1 MSLIVS
7 NATCFF
13 SQDNTIMRIHLF
25 CMLYIYIG
33 QHVIKALHVSR
44 SLLGQYSV
52 QQSEKKFNVQLLK
65 AGKVAHTDIVASAIK
80 EVVSHLTGGALKEKQ
95 ISLILPQ
102 EAFYFSRSEV
112 PNEMAASAITS
123 FMKEKARSVLPP
135 HLNSVYYDFVG
146 AENENKRIV
155 SLFAIEESTV
165 QAYKE
170 TLQLVDLQL
179 ASLLPDTLAYYKLFE
194 KTLRRGKIEHILY
207 GSYEEDLISAY
218 LFDSFGLLEK
228 EVFSAKLTQG
238 KGVEEPFKKIGA
250 EYEEKHQKINRLILS
265 GSLSDSVR
273 QDTFTKDVGIWT
285 NPLKR
290 ILPHFYADYL
300 KMLVTLDTKPFPILQ
315 FDVCFGALIFSL
327 ENKGFS
333 LLKNKFSPSL
343 AVMNQTVQKKNFSI
357 PGIRISKEVVLF
369 IASFAGSFLIFTLLT
384 QSPIGFNM
392 RLPNFIAKAKPTAAP
407 TPIPLPSP
415 TPEIKKDTIK
425 IKILNGSGTVG
436 KAGEV
441 KTVMKEKGYQDIVT
455 GNADTFDFDITEIAV
470 KKGKEYLGSLVQGEL
485 VDYAKGAKA
494 TVLNEKENAD
504 IVVTVGK
511 DFK

>member
-1 MSLIVS
+1 
-7 NATCFF
+7 
-13 SQDNTIMRIHLF
+13 
-25 CMLYIYIG
+25 MLYIYIG
-33 QHVIKALHVSR
+33 QHIIKVLHVSK

-52 QQSEKKFNVQLLK
+52 QQAEKKFSVQLIK
-65 AGKVAHTDIVASAIK
+65 AGKVAHIDIVASAIK
-80 EVVSHLTGGALKEKQ
+80 EVISHLTGGAAKEKQ

-112 PNEMAASAITS
+112 PNDMAASAIAS
-123 FMKEKARSVLPP
+123 FMKEKARSVLPL
-135 HLNSVYYDFVG
+135 HLDSVYYDFVG

-155 SLFAIEESTV
+155 SLFAVEESTV
-165 QAYKE
+165 QGYKD

-179 ASLLPDTLAYYKLFE
+179 TSLLPDTLTYYKLFE
-194 KTLRRGKIEHILY
+194 KTLRKGKIEHILY
-207 GSYEEDLISAY
+207 GSYEDDLISAY

-228 EVFSAKLTQG
+228 EAFSAKLVQG
-238 KGVEEPFKKIGA
+238 KGVEEPLKKIGS

-290 ILPHFYADYL
+290 ILPHFYGDYL
-300 KMLVTLDTKPFPILQ
+300 KMLVTLDAKPFPILQ
-315 FDVCFGALIFSL
+315 FDACFGALIFSL
-327 ENKGFS
+327 ENRGFS

-343 AVMNQTVQKKNFSI
+343 AVMNQVVQKKSFSM

-369 IASFAGSFLIFTLLT
+369 IVSFVGSFLIFTLLT
-384 QSPIGFNM
+384 QSPAGFNM
-392 RLPNFIAKAKPTAAP
+392 RLPNLIAKAKPTATP

-415 TPEIKKDTIK
+415 TPTPEINMDIIK
-425 IKILNGSGTVG
+425 VKILNGSGTVG
-436 KAGEV
+436 KAGDV
-441 KTVMKEKGYQDIVT
+441 KTVMKEKGYKDIVT
-455 GNADTFDFDITEIAV
+455 GNADTFDFKTTEIAV
-470 KKGKEYLGSLVQGEL
+470 KKGKEYIGSFVLKEL
-485 VDYAKGAKA
+485 IDFAKNAKV
-494 TVLNEKENAD
+494 TVLDEKENAD

>member
-1 MSLIVS
+1 
-7 NATCFF
+7 
-13 SQDNTIMRIHLF
+13 
-25 CMLYIYIG
+25 MLYIYIG

-52 QQSEKKFNVQLLK
+52 QQAEKKFNVQLLK

-80 EVVSHLTGGALKEKQ
+80 EVISHLTGGAAKEKQ
-95 ISLILPQ
+95 ITLVLPQ

-112 PNEMAASAITS
+112 PNDMAASAIAS

-135 HLNSVYYDFVG
+135 HLDDVYYDFVG

-155 SLFAIEESTV
+155 SLYAVEESTV
-165 QAYKE
+165 QGYKD

-179 ASLLPDTLAYYKLFE
+179 TSLLPDTLAYYKLFE

-228 EVFSAKLTQG
+228 EAFSAKLIQG

-265 GSLSDSVR
+265 GTLSESVR

-315 FDVCFGALIFSL
+315 FDVCFGALIFSI

-343 AVMNQTVQKKNFSI
+343 AVMNKTIQKKSFSL
-357 PGIRISKEVVLF
+357 PGIRISKEVMLFVL
-369 IASFAGSFLIFTLLT
+369 SFVGSFFIFTLLT
-384 QSPIGFNM
+384 QSPAGFNM
-392 RLPNFIAKAKPTAAP
+392 RLPNLIAKAKPTPAP
-407 TPIPLPSP
+407 TAVPLPTATP
-415 TPEIKKDTIK
+415 TPEIKKDTLK
-425 IKILNGSGTVG
+425 VKILNGSGTVG
-436 KAGEV
+436 KAGDV

-455 GNADTFDFDITEIAV
+455 GNADTFDFEITQIAV
-470 KKGKEYLGSLVQGEL
+470 KKGQDHLGLLVQQEL
-485 VDYAKGAKA
+485 KDYAKSAKVI
-494 TVLNEKENAD
+494 VLDEKENAD
-504 IVVTVGK
+504 ILVTVGK

>member
-1 MSLIVS
+1 
-7 NATCFF
+7 
-13 SQDNTIMRIHLF
+13 
-25 CMLYIYIG
+25 MLYIYIG

-52 QQSEKKFNVQLLK
+52 QQAEKKFNVQLLK

-80 EVVSHLTGGALKEKQ
+80 EVISHLTGGAAKEKQ
-95 ISLILPQ
+95 ITLVLPQ

-112 PNEMAASAITS
+112 PNDMAASAIAS

-135 HLNSVYYDFVG
+135 HLDDVYYDFVG

-155 SLFAIEESTV
+155 SLYAVEESTV
-165 QAYKE
+165 QGYKD

-179 ASLLPDTLAYYKLFE
+179 TSLLPDTLAYYKLFE

-228 EVFSAKLTQG
+228 EAFSAKLIQG

-265 GSLSDSVR
+265 GTLSESVR

-315 FDVCFGALIFSL
+315 FDVCFGALIFSI

-343 AVMNQTVQKKNFSI
+343 AVMNKTIQKKSFSL
-357 PGIRISKEVVLF
+357 PGIRISKEVMLFVL
-369 IASFAGSFLIFTLLT
+369 SFVGSFFIFTLLT
-384 QSPIGFNM
+384 QSPAGFNM
-392 RLPNFIAKAKPTAAP
+392 RLPNLIAKAKPTP
-407 TPIPLPSP
+407 TPTAVPLPTATP
-415 TPEIKKDTIK
+415 TPEIKKDVLK
-425 IKILNGSGTVG
+425 VKILNGSGTVG
-436 KAGEV
+436 KAGDV

-455 GNADTFDFDITEIAV
+455 GNADTFDFEITQIAV
-470 KKGKEYLGSLVQGEL
+470 KKGQDHLGLLVQQEL
-485 VDYAKGAKA
+485 KDYAKSAKVI
-494 TVLNEKENAD
+494 VLDEKENAD
-504 IVVTVGK
+504 ILVTVGK

>member
-1 MSLIVS
+1 
-7 NATCFF
+7 
-13 SQDNTIMRIHLF
+13 MRLQLF
-25 CMLYIYIG
+25 RMLYIYIG
-33 QHVIKALHVSR
+33 QHVIKVLHVSR

-52 QQSEKKFNVQLLK
+52 QQAEKKFNVQLLK

-80 EVVSHLTGGALKEKQ
+80 EVVSHLTGSAAKEKQ

-112 PNEMAASAITS
+112 PNDMASSAIAS

-135 HLNSVYYDFVG
+135 HLDSVYYDFVG

-155 SLFAIEESTV
+155 SLFAVEESTV
-165 QAYKE
+165 QEYKD

-179 ASLLPDTLAYYKLFE
+179 VSLLPDTLAYYKLFE

-238 KGVEEPFKKIGA
+238 KGVEEPFKKIGI

-300 KMLVTLDTKPFPILQ
+300 KMLVTLDSKPFPILQ

-343 AVMNQTVQKKNFSI
+343 VDMNHTVQKKNFSG
-357 PGIRISKEVVLF
+357 PGIRISKEVMLF
-369 IASFAGSFLIFTLLT
+369 VASFAGSFLIFTLLT
-384 QSPIGFNM
+384 QSPVGFNM
-392 RLPNFIAKAKPTAAP
+392 RLPNLIAKAKPTGAP
-407 TPIPLPSP
+407 TATPLPTATP

-425 IKILNGSGTVG
+425 VKILNGSGTVG
-436 KAGEV
+436 KAGDV

-455 GNADTFDFDITEIAV
+455 GNADTFDFEITEIAV
-470 KKGKEYLGSLVQGEL
+470 KKGQEHIGLLVQKEL
-485 VDYAKGAKA
+485 TDYATNTKI
-494 TVLNEKENAD
+494 TVLDEKENAD